1 MTDVTRC
8 SEGELF
14 NADARLGARILETAG
29 RLAALDKQAR
39 RTPPRTL
46 LAERRKVEAARL
58 ALDDLKTEL
67 CTLLGEH
74 AVVRALLGRTDR
86 GLSDEYLAIRSAR
99 VDGLCPDR
107 RALRR
112 ADAPGASREARARRV
127 RVASSGPQIGKRRPP
142 FRMSGV
148 GLRGVRRR
156 DR

>member
-58 ALDDLKTEL
+58 ALDEL
-67 CTLLGEH
+67 RELAIL
-74 AVVRALLGRTDR
+74 VRAGESWEMTVVLTPQ
-86 GLSDEYLAIRSAR
+86 EPPAK
-99 VDGLCPDR
+99 
-107 RALRR
+107 
-112 ADAPGASREARARRV
+112 RV
-127 RVASSGPQIGKRRPP
+127 RVEYAS
-142 FRMSGV
+142 
-148 GLRGVRRR
+148 RRR
-156 DR
+156 APK